1 MGNRFVI
8 FAGISFTA
16 LLLGW
21 SCFAQS
27 VPPSASSALYPATLR
42 IAAGDLLEIAVFDSP
57 ELSGKLR
64 VSESG
69 GVTLPIGG
77 AIHLQGLTAEA
88 AGTAIDERLRT
99 RDIMTQPH
107 VTVFISEYATQ
118 GVTVTGEVKTPG
130 IYPLLG
136 AHGLLDMIS
145 AAGGPVPT
153 ASRQA
158 TVIHRSD
165 PQHPEIVPLDFH
177 AGSSAAA
184 NYPVQPGDTVVLA
197 RAGVVYVVG
206 DVGRPGGFLLEQ
218 SQRLSVLQVISLAGG
233 PNRTA
238 ATQHAK
244 LFQDREGG
252 RVASDLPLKKMLR
265 NEASDV
271 LVADGD
277 IIYVPPSG
285 SKIFGN
291 KTFDAI
297 LAMTTGVVVYAA
309 ER

>member
-1 MGNRFVI
+1 M
-8 FAGISFTA
+8 
-16 LLLGW
+16 
-21 SCFAQS
+21 
-27 VPPSASSALYPATLR
+27 
-42 IAAGDLLEIAVFDSP
+42 AVFDSP
-57 ELSGKLR
+57 ELSARLR
-64 VSESG
+64 VSAAGE
-69 GVTLPIGG
+69 VTLPVGG
-77 AIHLQGLTAEA
+77 AIHVDGLTAEA
-88 AGTAIDERLRT
+88 AGSAIADRLRT
-99 RDIMTQPH
+99 RDIMTDPH

-136 AHGLLDMIS
+136 AHGLLDLIS
-145 AAGGPVPT
+145 AAGGPTPT

-177 AGSSAAA
+177 AGSNAQV

-218 SQRLSVLQVISLAGG
+218 SQRLTALQAISLAGG
-233 PNRTA
+233 ANKTA
-238 ATQHAK
+238 AYDRAK
-244 LFQDREGG
+244 LIHRREDA
-252 RVASDLPLKKMLR
+252 RVETDLPLKKILA
-265 NEASDV
+265 NKVPDV

-285 SKIFGN
+285 AKVVSAKAV
-291 KTFDAI
+291 DAA
-297 LAMTTGVVVYAA
+297 LAISTGLLIY
-309 ER
+309 RP